1 MAKIVQ
7 QFSNKSSMLRIY
19 AVSAIV
25 SVALLVMVLASK
37 GWGAAGTVGILAL
50 LEITFSFDN
59 AVINAKVL
67 ERMTPIWQTLFMTV
81 GIAIAV
87 FGMRV
92 LFPLVLVMLTSGLSM
107 SGVIDIA
114 LHDPTVYAEKLEL
127 AHPSIAAFGG
137 VFLLMLFLDFV
148 FEEREITWL
157 SWLERPLRRLGKLD
171 QLSVVVAGAAI
182 MLIGSTWAGEHR
194 EAVIAAGLLGMV
206 VYLAVNALDSFF
218 SGDSESG
225 SGTAQV
231 AKAGLFGFLYLEL
244 VDASFSFDG
253 VIGAFAITDQ
263 VLLIATGLGI
273 GAVFV
278 RSLTVHVLRRQTLQR
293 YQFLEHGAHWAI
305 GTLAVCLLASLRY
318 EVPEWFTGGIG
329 IALIGS
335 AFLSSKRVT
344 AKGLANSRLQ
354 P

>member
-1 MAKIVQ
+1 M
-7 QFSNKSSMLRIY
+7 FRIY
-19 AVSAIV
+19 AFSALVSAAILIAIV
-25 SVALLVMVLASK
+25 ASK
-37 GWGAAGTVGILAL
+37 GLGAVGTVAILAL
-50 LEITFSFDN
+50 LEVTFSFDN

-81 GIAIAV
+81 GIAVAV

-92 LFPLVLVMLTSGLSM
+92 LFPIVLVMLTSGLSM
-107 SGVIDIA
+107 TGVVDIA
-114 LHDPTVYAEKLEL
+114 LHDPKLYAEKLEL

-148 FEEREITWL
+148 FEEREIKWLTWL
-157 SWLERPLRRLGKLD
+157 ENPLQRIGKLD
-171 QLSVVVAGAAI
+171 QLSVVVTGATI
-182 MLIGSTWAGEHR
+182 MVIASVWGGEHR
-194 EAVIAAGLLGMV
+194 EAVLGAGLLGMV

-218 SGDSESG
+218 GGADGG
-225 SGTAQV
+225 SGGSANGEV

-263 VLLIATGLGI
+263 VLLIAAGLGI

-305 GTLAVCLLASLRY
+305 GTLAVCLLATLRY
-318 EVPEWFTGGIG
+318 DIPEWFTGLVGIS
-329 IALIGS
+329 LILGS
-335 AFLSSKRVT
+335 FASSRR
-344 AKGLANSRLQ
+344 AKADESLA
-354 P
+354 

>member
-1 MAKIVQ
+1 MASASTRHFADK
-7 QFSNKSSMLRIY
+7 NSMVRIY
-19 AVSAIV
+19 AMSCIA
-25 SVALLVMVLASK
+25 SVVILGVVLASK
-37 GWGAAGTVGILAL
+37 GLSAVGTVAILAL

-81 GIAIAV
+81 GIAVAV

-92 LFPLVLVMLTSGLSM
+92 LFPIVLVMLTSGLTM
-107 SGVIDIA
+107 TGVVDIA
-114 LHDPTVYAEKLEL
+114 LHDPKQYAEQLEL

-148 FEEREITWL
+148 FEEREISWLTWL
-157 SWLERPLRRLGKLD
+157 ENPLQRLGKLD
-171 QLSVVVAGAAI
+171 QLSVVITGAAV

-218 SGDSESG
+218 GGADG
-225 SGTAQV
+225 SATGEV

-263 VLLIATGLGI
+263 VLLIAAGLGI

-305 GTLAVCLLASLRY
+305 GTLAVCLLATLRY
-318 EVPEWFTGGIG
+318 DIPEWFTGLIG
-329 IALIGS
+329 ITLIVGS
-335 AFLSSKRVT
+335 FLSSRRAT
-344 AKGLANSRLQ
+344 LLLAAE
-354 P
+354 

>member
-1 MAKIVQ
+1 MSKITHYL
-7 QFSNKSSMLRIY
+7 SDKNSMLRIY
-19 AVSAIV
+19 LVSALV
-25 SVALLVMVLASK
+25 SVALLVMVLVSK
-37 GWGAAGTVGILAL
+37 GWAAAGTVAILAL

-67 ERMTPIWQTLFMTV
+67 ARMSPIWQTLFMTV

-92 LFPLVLVMLTSGLSM
+92 LFPLVLVMLTSGLSL

-171 QLSVVVAGAAI
+171 QLSVVIAGAAI
-182 MLIGSTWAGEHR
+182 MLIGNTWAGEHR

-206 VYLAVNALDSFF
+206 VYLAVNALDSLFGGEDDS
-218 SGDSESG
+218 SG
-225 SGTAQV
+225 V
-231 AKAGLFGFLYLEL
+231 AKAAKAGVFGFLYLEL

-305 GTLAVCLLASLRY
+305 GTLAICLLATLRY
-318 EVPEWFTGGIG
+318 EIPEWFTGGVG
-329 IALIGS
+329 IALIGG
-335 AFLSSKRVT
+335 AFLSSKR
-344 AKGLANSRLQ
+344 AAARGPAN
-354 P
+354 